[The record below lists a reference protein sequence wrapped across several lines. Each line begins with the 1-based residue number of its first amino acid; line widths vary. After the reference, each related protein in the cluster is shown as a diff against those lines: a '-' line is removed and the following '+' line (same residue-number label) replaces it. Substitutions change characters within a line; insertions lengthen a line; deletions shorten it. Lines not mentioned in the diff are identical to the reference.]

1 MAQDPD
7 PGRTLLYERVTS
19 TATHPIPKGSA
30 LVTGGSRG
38 IGAAAALAL
47 AERGWDIGVN
57 CRSDIE
63 GAERTAALVEQRG
76 VRAIVLAGDVA
87 AVGTADALVRR
98 LEEAFGPVL
107 VLVNNAGIRADG
119 LTPHISDDDW
129 GRVLDTNLTAA
140 FRLTRRVLPGMI
152 RARFGRVVNVAS
164 VVGPS
169 ANPGQSNYAA
179 AKAGL
184 VGFTKTVGAEVARR
198 GVTVNAVA
206 PGLIDTEMTSDL
218 NGDLAAKVPARRAG
232 TPEDVAACIAFL
244 ASPEAAYVT
253 ATTLTV
259 DGGMSA

>member
-1 MAQDPD
+1 MPEQP
-7 PGRTLLYERVTS
+7 
-19 TATHPIPKGSA
+19 SA
-30 LVTGGSRG
+30 SILVTGASRG
-38 IGAAAALAL
+38 IGAAAAVAL
-47 AERGWDIGVN
+47 AARGWAVGVN
-57 CRSDIE
+57 CRSDME
-63 GAERTAALVEQRG
+63 GAERTVARIEENGGQAV
-76 VRAIVLAGDVA
+76 VLEGDVSA
-87 AVGTADALVRR
+87 AETADDLVRR
-98 LEEAFGPVL
+98 LGDELGPVL
-107 VLVNNAGIRADG
+107 GLVNNAGVRADG

-129 GRVLDTNLTAA
+129 ARVLDTNLTAA

-164 VVGPS
+164 VVGTN
-169 ANPGQSNYAA
+169 ANPGQANYAA

-184 VGFTKTVGAEVARR
+184 VGFTRTVGSEVARK

-206 PGLIDTEMTSDL
+206 PGLIDTDMTQDIPPE
-218 NGDLAAKVPARRAG
+218 LAARVPARRAG

>member
-1 MAQDPD
+1 MPE
-7 PGRTLLYERVTS
+7 P
-19 TATHPIPKGSA
+19 PSA
-30 LVTGGSRG
+30 SVLVTGGSRG
-38 IGAAAALAL
+38 IGAAAAIAL
-47 AERGWDIGVN
+47 AERGWAVGVN
-57 CRSDIE
+57 CRTDLE
-63 GAERTAALVEQRG
+63 GAERTVARIAEKG
-76 VRAIVLAGDVA
+76 GRAVVLEGDVSA
-87 AVGTADALVRR
+87 PESADDLVRR
-98 LEEAFGPVL
+98 LGEELGPVL
-107 VLVNNAGIRADG
+107 GLVNNAGVRADG

-129 GRVLDTNLTAA
+129 ARVLDTNLTAA

-164 VVGPS
+164 VVGTN
-169 ANPGQSNYAA
+169 ANPGQANYAA

-184 VGFTKTVGAEVARR
+184 VGFTRTVGSEVARK

-206 PGLIDTEMTSDL
+206 PGLIDTDMTQDIPPE
-218 NGDLAAKVPARRAG
+218 LAARVPARRAG